1 MLKFVYIK
9 AYAGGGMNDME
20 VHTSLRHL
28 VRSFRQDPVA
38 VEYICHKCQ
47 LAFKL
52 GQPYSVDL
60 YLIIKKP
67 LNHFSRNGKSKRT
80 A

>member
-9 AYAGGGMNDME
+9 AYAGTGMLDME
-20 VHTSLRHL
+20 LYTTLRQL

-38 VEYICHKCQ
+38 VEHICHKCQ

-52 GQPYSVDL
+52 NQPYSVDN
-60 YLIIKKP
+60 YIIIKKP
-67 LNHFSRNGKSKRT
+67 LIHYVRNGKSK
-80 A
+80 